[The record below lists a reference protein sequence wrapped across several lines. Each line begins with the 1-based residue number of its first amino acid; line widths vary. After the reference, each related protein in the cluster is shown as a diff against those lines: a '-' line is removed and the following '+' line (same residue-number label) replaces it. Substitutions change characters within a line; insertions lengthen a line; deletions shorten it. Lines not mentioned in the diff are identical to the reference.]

1 MRKIIM
7 ILGLLM
13 MISGALLASYMEE
26 AISIKSWLA
35 APFSSTEL
43 AAERDAL
50 IAQYRNPVKGEFET
64 SAQFEQRKKDANA
77 RIAVITREYE
87 QKINDARAMHD
98 NQMAKMRKRLQD
110 LLDDSRETV
119 SVKGTL
125 GRYDADTQR
134 YRISIPE
141 RSFDIVVPL
150 DKAPGV
156 KQNIGSYELRV
167 TRQLNESLGWD
178 YLEAKLIGSL
188 GTFASTDKA
197 PTQTQTSS
205 VALIP
210 PDLSA
215 TVSFTE
221 TSGNSRLDA
230 EETAQVTITVKNSG
244 KGSGN
249 MVEAAFMLEN
259 APGISFANTLYF
271 GEVKAGTSVSKT
283 LNLSAGMDTRDGK
296 ATLKI
301 NFTEQNGFPPDDKVL
316 IFDTRALQAPDIYIA
331 DIGIQDNSGN
341 NKIEPGEQV
350 EVTVRVHNRGQG
362 VAKTVV
368 AEVKRGDGVYFV
380 GESVASFNLGDMKA
394 GEYRDVKFNIVT
406 NKTATKL
413 DVRID
418 LRESRSQFSKLD
430 QPLNLAFNKVERT
443 ADQMV
448 VQGKGSNTAI
458 ANAPALSIDVEQ
470 DIPQRGKDNKN
481 RWGVIFGIENYRNVG
496 SVRFALRDAEFM
508 KEYFQKTLGIPSANL
523 YIKTN
528 DAATKSEFNI
538 VFDQGGWLAKNA
550 GKKDS
555 EIFVYFSGH
564 GVPAAD
570 GKKAYLLPADGN
582 PNFPESSAY
591 ELNTLYANLQSIK
604 AKQITVFLDS
614 CFSGANRDNEIILA
628 DAKAVFISPALPSAP
643 ANMAVFSAAS
653 GVQIANSYQDQQH
666 GLFSYY
672 LMKGLRGDADAN
684 KDSKITQREL
694 NAYLIENV
702 DEQARRMGR
711 EQLPQ
716 LMSGDPDRVIVQW

>member
-1 MRKIIM
+1 M
-7 ILGLLM
+7 
-13 MISGALLASYMEE
+13 LASYMDE
-26 AISIKSWLA
+26 AISIKSWLDR
-35 APFSSTEL
+35 PFSSTEL

-64 SAQFEQRKKDANA
+64 TAQFEQRKKDAST
-77 RIAVITREYE
+77 RIAAITKEYD
-87 QKINDARAMHD
+87 QKISDARAAHESSI
-98 NQMAKMRKRLQD
+98 ARMRARLRE
-110 LLDDSRETV
+110 LLASSRETITLQ
-119 SVKGTL
+119 GTL
-125 GRYDADTQR
+125 GSYNADTQR

-141 RSFDIVVPL
+141 KAFDIIVPL

-156 KQNIGSYELRV
+156 KQDIGKYQLQV

-178 YLEAKLIGSL
+178 YLEARLVGPA

-197 PTQTQTSS
+197 PTQTQSVS

-221 TSGNSRLDA
+221 PSSNARLDA
-230 EETAQVTITVKNSG
+230 EETAQVTIIVKNSG

-259 APGISFANTLYF
+259 ASGISFANTLYF

-301 NFTEQNGFPPDDKVL
+301 NFTEQNGFPPDDKIL
-316 IFDTRALQAPDIYIA
+316 IFETRALQAPDIYIA

-362 VAKTVV
+362 IAKSVV

-406 NKTATKL
+406 NKTAAKP

-448 VQGKGSNTAI
+448 VQGTGTNIAI

-470 DIPQRGKDNKN
+470 DIPQRGKENKN

-496 SVRFALRDAEFM
+496 SVRFALRDAEYMF
-508 KEYFQKTLGIPSANL
+508 EYFTKTLGIPAANI
-523 YIKTN
+523 YRKHN

-538 VFDQGGWLAKNA
+538 VFDPGGWLAKNA

-555 EIFVYFSGH
+555 EIFIYFSGH
-564 GVPAAD
+564 GVPVAD

-582 PNFPESSAY
+582 PNYAENTAY

-604 AKQITVFLDS
+604 AKQITVFLDC

-628 DAKAVFISPALPSAP
+628 DARPVFISSPLPSAS
-643 ANMAVFSAAS
+643 ANMAIFSAAT
-653 GVQIANSYQDQQH
+653 GAQIANSYSDFQH

-672 LMKGLRGDADAN
+672 LMKGLRGEADAN
-684 KDSKITQREL
+684 KDKKITQQEL
-694 NAYLIENV
+694 NAYLAENV

-711 EQLPQ
+711 EQQPQ

>member
-1 MRKIIM
+1 MRKILM
-7 ILGLLM
+7 ILSLLM
-13 MISGALLASYMEE
+13 MISGTMLASYLDE
-26 AISIKSWLA
+26 AKSIKSWLD

-50 IAQYRNPVKGEFET
+50 ISQYQNPVKGEFET
-64 SAQFEQRKKDANA
+64 TAQFEQRKKDASA
-77 RIAVITREYE
+77 RITAITKEYD
-87 QKINDARAMHD
+87 QKISDARAAHESSI
-98 NQMAKMRKRLQD
+98 AKMRARLRE
-110 LLDDSRETV
+110 LLASSRETITTQ
-119 SVKGTL
+119 GTL
-125 GRYDADTQR
+125 GSYNADTQR

-141 RSFDIVVPL
+141 KAFDIIVPL
-150 DKAPGV
+150 DKTPGV
-156 KQNIGSYELRV
+156 KQDIGKYQLQV
-167 TRQLNESLGWD
+167 TRQLNESLAWD
-178 YLEAKLIGSL
+178 YLEARLVGPA
-188 GTFASTDKA
+188 GTFASTDRA
-197 PTQTQTSS
+197 PTLTQSVS

-221 TSGNSRLDA
+221 PSGNARLDA
-230 EETAQVTITVKNSG
+230 EETAQVTITIKNSG

-249 MVEAAFMLEN
+249 MVEAAFELEN

-301 NFTEQNGFPPDDKVL
+301 SFTEQNGFPPDDKVL
-316 IFDTRALQAPDIYIA
+316 IFETRALQAPDIYIA

-362 VAKTVV
+362 IAKSVV
-368 AEVKRGDGVYFV
+368 AEVKRGEGVFFV
-380 GESVASFNLGDMKA
+380 GESAASFNLGDMKA

-406 NKTATKL
+406 NKTAAMP
-413 DVRID
+413 DVKID
-418 LRESRSQFSKLD
+418 LRESRSQFSKLE

-448 VQGKGSNTAI
+448 VSGKNTNI
-458 ANAPALSIDVEQ
+458 AVASAPALSIDVEQ
-470 DIPQRGKDNKN
+470 DIPLRGKENKN
-481 RWGVIFGIENYRNVG
+481 RWGVIFGIEEYRNVS
-496 SVRFALRDAEFM
+496 SVRFARRDAEYM
-508 KEYFQKTLGIPSANL
+508 RDYFQKTLGIPAANL

-528 DAATKSEFNI
+528 ADASLSEFKT
-538 VFDQGGWLAKNA
+538 VFDPNGWLAKNA

-564 GVPAAD
+564 GVPTAD

-582 PNFPESSAY
+582 PNYAENSAY
-591 ELNTLYANLQSIK
+591 ELNALYANLQAIK

-628 DAKAVFISPALPSAP
+628 DARPVFISSPLPSVGL
-643 ANMAVFSAAS
+643 NMAIFSAAT
-653 GVQIANSYQDQQH
+653 GAQIANSYSDYQH

-684 KDSKITQREL
+684 QDRKITQQEL
-694 NAYLIENV
+694 NAYLAENV

-711 EQLPQ
+711 EQQPQ
-716 LMSGDPDRVIVQW
+716 LMSGDPDKVIVQW